1 MEENRIMIADAAK
14 KVGVEDHVLRY
25 WEKQLGLP
33 ISRNEMKQRYFR
45 EADVELFIKV
55 KQLKEHGFQL
65 KAIKMILNNLDKPEL
80 LDTDIEQLLKVKQN
94 GEEKTMEEAEKL
106 LQESE
111 IVSEAKNERVS
122 EIENEAGTSLIAEN
136 ESQKVEVEVQ
146 QETKLDQFKAV
157 LHHIILDALKEN
169 NMELAQGISNTVT
182 TDVIREMKYHMR
194 IQEEKEEER
203 FRKFDA
209 TLRDY
214 QKSRAMTAAALERN
228 KKKSKFFQKNK
239 VYI

>member
-55 KQLKEHGFQL
+55 KQLKERGFQL

-80 LDTDIEQLLKVKQN
+80 LDTDIEQLLRVKQN
-94 GEEKTMEEAEKL
+94 EEEQTMEEEEK
-106 LQESE
+106 LQES
-111 IVSEAKNERVS
+111 
-122 EIENEAGTSLIAEN
+122 EAGTSLIAEN
-136 ESQKVEVEVQ
+136 ESHEAAAQG
-146 QETKLDQFKAV
+146 ETKMDQFRAV

-169 NMELAQGISNTVT
+169 NMELSQGISNNVT
-182 TDVIREMKYHMR
+182 SDVIREMKYHMR

-203 FRKFDA
+203 FRRFDA

-214 QKSRAMTAAALERN
+214 QKSRAMMAATLDRN
-228 KKKSKFFQKNK
+228 KKKSKFFKKNK

>member
-1 MEENRIMIADAAK
+1 MDENRIMIADAAK

-55 KQLKEHGFQL
+55 KQLKERGFQL

-80 LDTDIEQLLKVKQN
+80 LDTDIEQLLRVKQN
-94 GEEKTMEEAEKL
+94 GEERTMEEEEK

-111 IVSEAKNERVS
+111 I
-122 EIENEAGTSLIAEN
+122 GTSLIAEN
-136 ESQKVEVEVQ
+136 ESHEVEAQ
-146 QETKLDQFKAV
+146 GETKMDQFRTV

-169 NMELAQGISNTVT
+169 NMELSQGISNNVT

-203 FRKFDA
+203 FRRFDA

-214 QKSRAMTAAALERN
+214 QKSRAMMAATIDRN
-228 KKKSKFFQKNK
+228 KKKSKFFKKNK